1 VNYPLGETT
10 GVEILTGVSGG
21 PFDTNTWIP
30 DIRPPRD
37 NDGQI
42 PDIRIS
48 GYPDN
53 NSRIPNIRPPGYPD
67 NNDYDSMM
75 NPMCHRDAL
84 YVLNKLK
91 TIGLD
96 IGHLYIYIYIYV
108 YYKYKYI

>member
-53 NSRIPNIRPPGYPD
+53 N
-67 NNDYDSMM
+67 DYDSMM

-108 YYKYKYI
+108 YYKYKYT